1 MPPAPDFRMLRRFL
15 ALFAVVALLAS
26 GVLIARQS
34 DTKPDAS
41 ETKIRLLSEA
51 LRARDS
57 GNISEARAKLEELAK
72 LTPGDATVT
81 RLLATLGQAP
91 ETKVVVSGGVV
102 TPPSEAEQLA
112 AEEEKKLNQALA
124 AARENVRA
132 ARGLA
137 AEQQFSAALDKLAQT
152 RRSLAENPATQ
163 ATLTEIDVAG
173 AEITRARDE
182 HLAAVAAAAAKNS
195 AAAAKAAPKSEPVKT
210 ETPAPEPAP
219 APRKVEKRT
228 VAAAASPTSAPAVA
242 APAPDTEVQALVKR
256 GRSQYLAGDPSAAA
270 QTFARVL
277 ELEPGNA
284 DAENFMRRIAADTVD
299 RNVDRTQTSAQLLN
313 EVARA
318 WQRPGVYKEPPPG
331 AALGDGPSPL
341 LEKLNKIVLPNVN
354 FSGMELGRVMTTL
367 SVVSEEFDQSGTTPK
382 GVNVVLL
389 DPTGAN
395 PVVNNIN
402 LRNLSLKRVL
412 DLVTQSVGY
421 QYEVQA
427 DAVIV
432 RSGGEQTTLDTQ
444 FFPVSRSTVLRMT
457 GRGGEVNGGGSDP
470 LAGGA
475 KTAAASSSTNVEGE
489 GQSIRNFLQLAGVSF
504 EGTPGST
511 LAFDG
516 SQLIVTQTG
525 RNLERIRNILARYSD
540 VRQVEI
546 EAKFMEVQ
554 DGALE
559 ELGVNWS
566 VATKASAR
574 RGVGATIGEYTT
586 GNRSLA
592 DAFTN
597 TTNGVSG
604 RIVRPETAPI
614 TDVQTDRVTET
625 TNPDGS
631 KTVVTQ
637 GLKTTT
643 TPGSSA
649 LDLPIGNNPPQIP
662 GTSNIGL
669 GANPLAAITGVL
681 GEFNVNAVIRALSQR
696 TGTELLSAPKLTVLS
711 GNPATIT
718 VAQELRYPQS
728 YGQVQSQVGTG
739 SASGGGSAGV
749 TITAGTPQ
757 EFTTRNIGVE
767 LKVTPTVEEDDYSIS
782 LDLNPKVTEFEG
794 FVEYGGQSVAVSG
807 STTVTVPS
815 GFYQPIF
822 AVRELTT
829 KVTIWDGATLVMGG
843 LTREDTRKTNDK
855 VPVIGNLPV
864 LGRLF
869 RSNGESAQKRNLLIF
884 VTANLVSP
892 GGSLKKQAVRGAPVG
907 TIFQNPTIVTPAGAA
922 GREAKK

>member
-1 MPPAPDFRMLRRFL
+1 MPPAPDFRMPRRFF

-34 DTKPDAS
+34 DAKPDAS

-137 AEQQFSAALDKLAQT
+137 AEQQFSAAFDKLAQT
-152 RRSLAENPATQ
+152 RHSLAENPATQ

-182 HLAAVAAAAAKNS
+182 HLAAVAAAAAKKS
-195 AAAAKAAPKSEPVKT
+195 ASAAAPKSEPVKM
-210 ETPAPEPAP
+210 ETPAPEPART
-219 APRKVEKRT
+219 PRKVEKRT

-277 ELEPGNA
+277 ELEPGNT

-341 LEKLNKIVLPNVN
+341 LEKLNKIILPNVN

-382 GVNVVLL
+382 GVNIVLL

-457 GRGGEVNGGGSDP
+457 GRGGEVNGGGEAGNAA
-470 LAGGA
+470 AGGA
-475 KTAAASSSTNVEGE
+475 KVGGASSSTNVEGE

-525 RNLERIRNILARYSD
+525 RNLERIRNILTRYSD

-559 ELGVNWS
+559 ELGVNWK
-566 VATKASAR
+566 VATKASAKTGGNPTLGEFNSSNR
-574 RGVGATIGEYTT
+574 TLEAAFRNATSSQQIVVNGESVPIPSPVLPGGV
-586 GNRSLA
+586 N
-592 DAFTN
+592 
-597 TTNGVSG
+597 
-604 RIVRPETAPI
+604 
-614 TDVQTDRVTET
+614 
-625 TNPDGS
+625 
-631 KTVVTQ
+631 
-637 GLKTTT
+637 
-643 TPGSSA
+643 
-649 LDLPIGNNPPQIP
+649 
-662 GTSNIGL
+662 L
-669 GANPLAAITGVL
+669 GADSNPLANITGAI
-681 GEFNVNAVIRALSQR
+681 GEFNVNAIVRALSQKS
-696 TGTELLSAPKLTVLS
+696 GSELLSAPKLTVLS

-728 YGQVQSQVGTG
+728 YGQIQSQVGTG
-739 SASGGGSAGV
+739 NSSGGGSAGV
-749 TITAGTPQ
+749 AITAGTPQ
-757 EFTTRNIGVE
+757 EFTVRNVGVE

-794 FVEYGGQSVAVSG
+794 FVEYGGTSIAISQGTS
-807 STTVTVPS
+807 VTVPS

>member
-1 MPPAPDFRMLRRFL
+1 MPRRFL
-15 ALFAVVALLAS
+15 VLFAAVALLA
-26 GVLIARQS
+26 GGGLIARQS

-41 ETKIRLLSEA
+41 ETKIRLLSDA

-57 GNISEARAKLEELAK
+57 GNIAEARAKLEELAK

-81 RLLATLGQAP
+81 RLLATLGLAA
-91 ETKVVVSGGVV
+91 ETKVMVSGGVV
-102 TPPSEAEQLA
+102 TPPNEAELLA
-112 AEEEKKLNQALA
+112 AEEEKKLDQTLA
-124 AARENVRA
+124 AAHESVRV

-137 AEQQFSAALDKLAQT
+137 TDQQFSAALDKLAQA

-182 HLAAVAAAAAKNS
+182 HLAAVAAAAAKKPVT
-195 AAAAKAAPKSEPVKT
+195 AAAPKSEPAQP

-219 APRKVEKRT
+219 TPRKAAKKVV
-228 VAAAASPTSAPAVA
+228 VASAPAA
-242 APAPDTEVQALVKR
+242 EPAPDTEVQALVKR

-341 LEKLNKIVLPNVN
+341 LEKLNKIVLPSVN

-382 GVNVVLL
+382 GVNIVLL

-457 GRGGEVNGGGSDP
+457 GRGGEVNGGDAGNAA
-470 LAGGA
+470 AGGA
-475 KTAAASSSTNVEGE
+475 KVGGAASATNVEGE

-559 ELGVNWS
+559 ELGVNWNIGKKATQHSGAS
-566 VATKASAR
+566 VTN
-574 RGVGATIGEYTT
+574 YTT
-586 GNRSLA
+586 SNRSLES
-592 DAFTN
+592 AFTN
-597 TTNGVSG
+597 SVSTTQGQISRPSSPGVYRDNNANGVFDDGDTLISE
-604 RIVRPETAPI
+604 P
-614 TDVQTDRVTET
+614 TDGI
-625 TNPDGS
+625 N
-631 KTVVTQ
+631 
-637 GLKTTT
+637 
-643 TPGSSA
+643 
-649 LDLPIGNNPPQIP
+649 LPIQNGAPAIP
-662 GTSNIGL
+662 GTNNLGK
-669 GANPLAAITGVL
+669 GANALAAITGIL

-696 TGTELLSAPKLTVLS
+696 SGTELLSAPKLTVLS

>member
-1 MPPAPDFRMLRRFL
+1 MPPAPDFRMPRRFL

-34 DTKPDAS
+34 DAKPDAS

-137 AEQQFSAALDKLAQT
+137 GEQQFSAALDKLAQT

-173 AEITRARDE
+173 AEIARARDE
-182 HLAAVAAAAAKNS
+182 HLAAVAAAAAKKS
-195 AAAAKAAPKSEPVKT
+195 ASAAAPKSEPMKT

-219 APRKVEKRT
+219 APRKAEKRT
-228 VAAAASPTSAPAVA
+228 VAVAVSPTSAPAVA

-277 ELEPGNA
+277 ELEPGNT

-318 WQRPGVYKEPPPG
+318 WQRPGVYKEPPPD

-341 LEKLNKIVLPNVN
+341 LEKLNKIILPNVN

-382 GVNVVLL
+382 GVNIVLL

-457 GRGGEVNGGGSDP
+457 GRGGEVNGGGEAGNAA
-470 LAGGA
+470 AGGA
-475 KTAAASSSTNVEGE
+475 KVGGAASSTNVEGE

-559 ELGVNWS
+559 ELGVNWNVSKKAGYRTGAS
-566 VATKASAR
+566 VSNYVTS
-574 RGVGATIGEYTT
+574 
-586 GNRSLA
+586 NRSLNDTFKSA
-592 DAFTN
+592 SA
-597 TTNGVSG
+597 SSEG
-604 RIVRPETAPI
+604 RIVGG
-614 TDVQTDRVTET
+614 
-625 TNPDGS
+625 PDG
-631 KTVVTQ
+631 
-637 GLKTTT
+637 
-643 TPGSSA
+643 
-649 LDLPIGNNPPQIP
+649 LDLPVINKAPSVP
-662 GTSNIGL
+662 GTNNIGE
-669 GANPLAAITGVL
+669 GANPLATISGIV
-681 GEFNVNAVIRALSQR
+681 GEFNVNAIVRALSQR
-696 TGTELLSAPKLTVLS
+696 SGTELLSAPKLTVLS

-757 EFTTRNIGVE
+757 EFTTRNVGVE

-794 FVEYGGQSVAVSG
+794 FVEYGGQSVAIAGGASP
-807 STTVTVPS
+807 TTVTVPS

>member
-1 MPPAPDFRMLRRFL
+1 MSRRIL
-15 ALFAVVALLAS
+15 PLFAAGLYLAALT
-26 GVLIARQS
+26 VHARQS
-34 DTKPDAS
+34 EPGPDPA
-41 ETKIRLLSEA
+41 EAKIRLLSDA

-57 GNISEARAKLEELAK
+57 GNKAEARAKLEELLK
-72 LTPGDATVT
+72 LAPNDATVV
-81 RLLATLGQAP
+81 RLLATLGQPA
-91 ETKVVVSGGVV
+91 ETRVTVSGGSVAA
-102 TPPSEAEQLA
+102 PSEAEQLA
-112 AEEEKKLNQALA
+112 QEAEQLLKRQLAEARESVRTARA
-124 AARENVRA
+124 AAGER
-132 ARGLA
+132 
-137 AEQQFSAALDKLAQT
+137 QFSAALDRLAHA
-152 RRSLAENPATQ
+152 RRALPENPATQ
-163 ATLTEIDVAG
+163 AAIAEIEVAV
-173 AEITRARDE
+173 AEITRARDA
-182 HLAAVAAAAAKNS
+182 HLATADTTAAAAAR
-195 AAAAKAAPKSEPVKT
+195 A
-210 ETPAPEPAP
+210 PAP
-219 APRKVEKRT
+219 AVQTMSGKRT
-228 VAAAASPTSAPAVA
+228 TTPEPPALA
-242 APAPDTEVQALVKR
+242 NAEIAALVTR
-256 GRSQYLAGDPSAAA
+256 GRSQYLAGEPSAAA

-277 ELEPGNA
+277 ELDPANA
-284 DAENFMRRIAADTVD
+284 DADRFLRRIASDTVD
-299 RNVDRTQTSAQLLN
+299 RNADRARTSAQLLN

-318 WQRPGVYKEPPPG
+318 WQRPEVNVEPPPG
-331 AALGDGPSPL
+331 STARDGASPL
-341 LEKLNKIVLPNVN
+341 LEKLNRIVIPEVN
-354 FSGMELGRVMTTL
+354 FSGLELGRAMTFL
-367 SVVSEEFDQSGTTPK
+367 STISGEYDASDTGPK
-382 GVNVVLL
+382 GVNIVLL
-389 DPTGAN
+389 DPSGTN
-395 PVVNNIN
+395 PPVNNFS
-402 LRNLSLKRVL
+402 LRNLPLKRVL
-412 DLVTQSVGY
+412 DLVTQAVGY

-432 RSGGEQTTLDTQ
+432 RPGGELATLDTQ

-457 GRGGEVNGGGSDP
+457 GRGGQTGAGGNGDP
-470 LAGGA
+470 SAGGA
-475 KTAAASSSTNVEGE
+475 ALQATAPTIEGE
-489 GQSIRNFLQLAGVSF
+489 GQAIRNFLQLAGVSF

-559 ELGVNWS
+559 ELGINWNIGKKATQHSGAS
-566 VATKASAR
+566 VTNYQTS
-574 RGVGATIGEYTT
+574 
-586 GNRSLA
+586 NRSLVG
-592 DAFTN
+592 AFNSN
-597 TTNGVSG
+597 TSG
-604 RIVRPETAPI
+604 SQGAIVRPAVDP
-614 TDVQTDRVTET
+614 VQ
-625 TNPDGS
+625 
-631 KTVVTQ
+631 
-637 GLKTTT
+637 TTT
-643 TPGSSA
+643 TDADGNATTAVSTPGSAA
-649 LDLPIGNNPPQIP
+649 LNIPILNNPPPIP
-662 GTSNIGL
+662 GTNNLGL
-669 GANPLAAITGVL
+669 NASPLAAITGIL

-696 TGTELLSAPKLTVLS
+696 SGTELLSAPKLTVLS

-892 GGSLKKQAVRGAPVG
+892 GGSLKKQAVRGVPAG
-907 TIFQNPTIVTPAGAA
+907 TIFQNPTIVTPGGAA
-922 GREAKK
+922 GREARR

>member
-1 MPPAPDFRMLRRFL
+1 MPPAPDFRMPRRFL
-15 ALFAVVALLAS
+15 ALFAVVALLVS

-81 RLLATLGQAP
+81 RLLATLGQAA

-173 AEITRARDE
+173 AEISRARDE

-210 ETPAPEPAP
+210 ETPAPEPAS

-382 GVNVVLL
+382 GVNIVLL

-475 KTAAASSSTNVEGE
+475 KTAAASSTNVEGE

-566 VATKASAR
+566 IGKKATQHSGAS
-574 RGVGATIGEYTT
+574 VTNYTT
-586 GNRSLA
+586 SNRSLG
-592 DAFTN
+592 DAFNSN
-597 TTNGVSG
+597 TTGAQG
-604 RIVRPETAPI
+604 AIIRPAVDPIQTTTTDADGNTTTA
-614 TDVQTDRVTET
+614 V
-625 TNPDGS
+625 
-631 KTVVTQ
+631 
-637 GLKTTT
+637 T
-643 TPGSSA
+643 TPGSAA
-649 LDLPIGNNPPQIP
+649 LNIPIVNNPPPIP
-662 GTSNIGL
+662 GTNNLGL
-669 GANPLAAITGVL
+669 GASPLAAVTGIL
-681 GEFNVNAVIRALSQR
+681 GEFNVSAVIRALSQR
-696 TGTELLSAPKLTVLS
+696 SGTELLSAPKLTVLS

>member
-1 MPPAPDFRMLRRFL
+1 MPRFILVLCTAL
-15 ALFAVVALLAS
+15 ALVAGL
-26 GVLIARQS
+26 GVARQ
-34 DTKPDAS
+34 TEAVPDAS
-41 ETKIRLLSEA
+41 EAKIRLLSEA

-57 GNISEARAKLEELAK
+57 GNLAEARAKLEELLK

-81 RLLATLGQAP
+81 RLLATINQRS
-91 ETKVVVSGGVV
+91 ETKVTVSGGVV
-102 TPPSEAEQLA
+102 APPSEAEQLA
-112 AEEEKKLNQALA
+112 QEEERRLATALA
-124 AARENVRA
+124 AANENVRA

-137 AEQQFSAALDKLAQT
+137 VDGQFSAALDKLAQT
-152 RRSLAENPATQ
+152 RRGLAENPAT
-163 ATLTEIDVAG
+163 APTLSEIDVAT
-173 AEITRARDE
+173 AEITRARDA
-182 HLAAVAAAAAKNS
+182 HLAEIAAAAER
-195 AAAAKAAPKSEPVKT
+195 KAAEAKT
-210 ETPAPEPAP
+210 VSAPAPEPA
-219 APRKVEKRT
+219 V
-228 VAAAASPTSAPAVA
+228 VAAPSAPPEARAPVATPMPAAPAASPELRTLIA
-242 APAPDTEVQALVKR
+242 R

-277 ELEPGNA
+277 ELDPGNVEA
-284 DAENFMRRIAADTVD
+284 GKFMARIANDTVD

-318 WQRPGVYKEPPPG
+318 WQRPGVYQEPPPG
-331 AALGDGPSPL
+331 AASDSGPSPL
-341 LEKLNKIVLPNVN
+341 LEKLNQIVLPEVN
-354 FSGMELGRVMTTL
+354 FSGMELGRVMTFLGVAST
-367 SVVSEEFDQSGTTPK
+367 EYDTSGTTPK
-382 GVNVVLL
+382 GVNIVLL
-389 DPTGAN
+389 DPSGAN
-395 PVVNNIN
+395 PVVNNIT
-402 LRNLSLKRVL
+402 LRNMPLKRVL
-412 DLVTQSVGY
+412 DLVTQAVGY

-457 GRGGEVNGGGSDP
+457 GRGAEVNAGGAGDP

-475 KTAAASSSTNVEGE
+475 KAIGASSPSVEGE

-504 EGTPGST
+504 ENTPGST

-525 RNLERIRNILARYSD
+525 RNLERIRNILARYSE

-566 VATKASAR
+566 IGKKATQHS
-574 RGVGATIGEYTT
+574 GATVTNYATS
-586 GNRSLA
+586 NRSLSG
-592 DAFTN
+592 AFSN
-597 TTNGVSG
+597 NVVGSAG
-604 RIVRPETAPI
+604 SIVRGNSDT
-614 TDVQTDRVTET
+614 
-625 TNPDGS
+625 
-631 KTVVTQ
+631 
-637 GLKTTT
+637 KTTT
-643 TPGSSA
+643 EQYDADGKLTGKTISTTSG
-649 LDLPIGNNPPQIP
+649 DSGDSVPIINNPPTIP
-662 GTSNIGL
+662 GTNNLGL
-669 GANPLAAITGVL
+669 GANPLAAVTGIL
-681 GEFNVNAVIRALSQR
+681 GEFNVSAVIRALSQR
-696 TGTELLSAPKLTVLS
+696 SGTELLSAPKLTVLS

-757 EFTTRNIGVE
+757 EFTVRNIGVE

-892 GGSLKKQAVRGAPVG
+892 GGSLKKQSVRGAPIG

-922 GREAKK
+922 GREGKK